1 MAQHSDTYRDSIAQL
16 TAPGAPF
23 ELETRGDMRR
33 YKNAPANLRDAMDTG
48 RQHGDAEFVVYEGE
62 RWSFNKLFTEAD
74 ALSAALLASGVAHG
88 DRIAIAMRNYP
99 EWLAAFIGV
108 IGTGATVVP
117 LNSWGTA
124 SDIVFGLNDSGTNR
138 VICDAQRYEGML
150 AQGHPLSDTA
160 IVVRTT
166 DIDQSLSWD
175 SLLAPH
181 RGCERPQV
189 AIDGDNAAMI
199 MYTSGT
205 SGKPK
210 GALSTHDAISQGIF
224 NLECAAIA
232 AAMCNGDTF
241 AAMFERGFAPAALLA
256 IPLFHVSGCHSQF
269 LTCLRGGRRL
279 IMMYK
284 WDSNRALELIET
296 ERATTIAAAPAMLI
310 DLLESPNFDRTD
322 TSSLFALAAGGAATP
337 PLVKKLMKEKV
348 PGYFFGTGWGM
359 TESNAQGVSIAG
371 ALVDEK
377 TGSSGYP
384 HPIVDLDIR
393 DDQGASLPVGE
404 TGAIWLRSPTLIRE
418 YWNRPEAN
426 KADFSHS
433 WYCSGDLGYLDE
445 DGYLY
450 LAARSKDMII
460 RGGENIYPV
469 EIEHVFLELPQV
481 QEVAVVGL
489 PDERMGE
496 LVVAILR
503 FHEGQ
508 TIAEDALQAHAK
520 ATLAAY
526 KRPSKIIIRTEPM
539 PRNVTEKI
547 LKHEL
552 RDELLAG

>member
-1 MAQHSDTYRDSIAQL
+1 MSIHRDTYASSVAQL
-16 TAPGAPF
+16 TGAGAPF
-23 ELETRGDMRR
+23 ELETCDGLRR
-33 YKNAPANLRDAMDTG
+33 YKNAPTNLREAIDAG
-48 RQHGDAEFVVYEGE
+48 RQHGDAEFIVYEDE
-62 RWSFNKLFTEAD
+62 RWSFNRLFGEAD
-74 ALSAALLASGVAHG
+74 ALSAALLDSGVSTG

-99 EWLAAFIGV
+99 EWLAAFIG
-108 IGTGATVVP
+108 IISTGATVVP

-124 SDIVFGLNDSGTNR
+124 NDIVFGLNDSGASR
-138 VICDAQRYEGML
+138 VICDVQRYEGMRG
-150 AQGHPLSDTA
+150 QNHPLTGSA
-160 IVVRTT
+160 IVVRSP
-166 DIDQSLSWD
+166 DEDGKQSWSTF
-175 SLLAPH
+175 LAPY
-181 RGCERPQV
+181 RGAPQAQV
-189 AIDGDNAAMI
+189 VIPGDSPAMI

-210 GALSTHDAISQGIF
+210 GALSTHDAICQGIF
-224 NLECAAIA
+224 NLECAGMA
-232 AAMCNGDTF
+232 AAMSNGDSF
-241 AAMFERGFAPAALLA
+241 AAMFEKGFAPAALLA

-284 WDSNRALELIET
+284 WDATRALELIAT
-296 ERATTIAAAPAMLI
+296 ERVTTIAAAPAMLI
-310 DLLESPNFDRTD
+310 DLLEAPQFDSTD

-371 ALVDEK
+371 ALIDEK
-377 TGSSGYP
+377 PGSSGYP

-393 DDQGASLPVGE
+393 NDEGQSLPTGE
-404 TGAIWLRSPTLIRE
+404 TGEIWLRSPTLIRE
-418 YWNRPEAN
+418 YRNRPEAN
-426 KADFSHS
+426 ETDFSQG
-433 WYCSGDLGYLDE
+433 WYRSGDLGFLDE

-450 LAARSKDMII
+450 LADRSKDMII

-469 EIEHVFLELPQV
+469 EIEHMFLELPEV

-508 TIAEDALQAHAK
+508 SLSEEELLAQAK
-520 ATLAAY
+520 DKLAAY
-526 KRPSKIIIRTEPM
+526 KRPSRIVIRNTPM

-552 RDELLAG
+552 RDELL